1 MHDLGL
7 IPMLAAA
14 FGAALVLGYLTQRLG
29 LSPILGYL
37 LAGVVVGPH
46 TPGFVADPKLAGQLA
61 EVGVILLMFGVGL
74 HFHVKDLLAVKSI
87 AIPGAIGQS
96 LVATLL
102 GAVVAWGAGWS
113 LAAGLVLGLAIS
125 VASTVV
131 LMRVLV
137 DNNVLATPHGH
148 IAVGWLI
155 VEDIFTVL
163 VLVLLPVAARSLNEG
178 SGDAVAIAKSMAWS
192 FLNLG
197 VLAAIVLVA
206 GGRVIPWILT
216 RIARTRSRELFTLA
230 VLGIALAI
238 AVGSA
243 GIFSASLALGA
254 FLAGMVVGQSKV
266 SDQAAADALPMRDA
280 FAVLFFVSVG
290 MLFDPAFLLAEPVLV
305 ASVLAIVLVAKPLA
319 ALVIVI
325 VLGYSVRTALT
336 VAIALGQIGEF
347 SFILAQAARE
357 LDLLPAEG
365 SSLLVASALISI
377 AVNPLLFR
385 WVGRLE
391 NTIKARPALWSL
403 LNRRAESRG
412 REANAEA
419 AERLKD
425 DDGGARA
432 VVVGY
437 GPVGQTAVRIL
448 QSFRIRTVVI
458 DLNIDTVS
466 RLTETGGLAI
476 YGDAAK
482 EDILKAA
489 GADRAKY
496 LVVTMP
502 DPDYHVPVI
511 QTARRI
517 NQDLQVI
524 SRSRYVNE
532 RETLERLGVTAVVFE
547 EVEAAAGL
555 TELLLRAEGTA
566 EESIEA
572 EIRKVRAE
580 FAPVNRDLA

>member
-14 FGAALVLGYLTQRLG
+14 FGAALVLGYVTQRLG

-46 TPGFVADPKLAGQLA
+46 TPGFVADPRIAGQLA

-137 DNNVLATPHGH
+137 DNNALATPHGH
-148 IAVGWLI
+148 VAVGWLI

-163 VLVLLPVAARSLNEG
+163 VLVLLPVAARSMNEG
-178 SGDAVAIAKSMAWS
+178 SGDAVAIAKSIAWS

-230 VLGIALAI
+230 ILGIALAI

-243 GIFSASLALGA
+243 GLFHASLALGA

-290 MLFDPAFLLAEPVLV
+290 MLFDPSFLLAEPVLV
-305 ASVLAIVLVAKPLA
+305 ASVLAIILVAKPLA
-319 ALVIVI
+319 ALAIVI

-347 SFILAQAARE
+347 SFILAQAARG
-357 LDLLPAEG
+357 LDLFPAEG
-365 SSLLVASALISI
+365 SSLLVACALISI
-377 AVNPLLFR
+377 ALNPLLFR

-391 NTIKARPALWSL
+391 ATLKARPALWNL
-403 LNRRAESRG
+403 LNRRVEARG
-412 REANAEA
+412 REANEEA
-419 AERLKD
+419 GERLKID
-425 DDGGARA
+425 DAAARA

-448 QSFRIRTVVI
+448 QGFRIRTVVI

-502 DPDYHVPVI
+502 DPDDHVPVI

-517 NQDLQVI
+517 NPDLQVI
-524 SRSRYVNE
+524 SRSRYLNE
-532 RETLERLGVTAVVFE
+532 RETLERLGVTAVVYE

-566 EESIEA
+566 EASIEA

-580 FAPVNRDLA
+580 FEPPRAGA

>member
-14 FGAALVLGYLTQRLG
+14 FGAALVLGYVTQRLG

-46 TPGFVADPKLAGQLA
+46 TPGFVADPRIAGQLA

-137 DNNVLATPHGH
+137 DNNALATPHGH
-148 IAVGWLI
+148 VAVGWLI

-163 VLVLLPVAARSLNEG
+163 VLVLLPVAARSMNEG
-178 SGDAVAIAKSMAWS
+178 SGDAVAIAKSIAWS

-243 GIFSASLALGA
+243 GLFHASLALGA

-290 MLFDPAFLLAEPVLV
+290 MLFDPSFLLAEPVLV
-305 ASVLAIVLVAKPLA
+305 ASVLAIILVAKPLA
-319 ALVIVI
+319 ALAIVI

-347 SFILAQAARE
+347 SFILAQAARG
-357 LDLLPAEG
+357 LDLFPAEG
-365 SSLLVASALISI
+365 SSLLVACALISI
-377 AVNPLLFR
+377 ALNPLLFR

-391 NTIKARPALWSL
+391 ATLKARPALWNL
-403 LNRRAESRG
+403 LNRRVEARG
-412 REANAEA
+412 REANEEA
-419 AERLKD
+419 GERLKID
-425 DDGGARA
+425 DAAARA

-448 QSFRIRTVVI
+448 QGFRIRTVVI

-502 DPDYHVPVI
+502 DPDDHVPVI

-517 NQDLQVI
+517 NPDLQVI
-524 SRSRYVNE
+524 SRSRYLNE
-532 RETLERLGVTAVVFE
+532 RETLERLGVTAVVYE

-566 EESIEA
+566 EASIEA

-580 FAPVNRDLA
+580 FEPPRAGA